1 MSLARIADPVAL
13 ETGPQ
18 TLRLTVTLGDGRALS
33 EWTNFKISIR
43 EDPEWSTT
51 AGPRQ
56 GAALVLPF
64 DPEGDGWEE
73 VQTAT
78 TTTTEAPNV
87 LVFTLPGGLSPG
99 VRRYSVDVHGYI
111 AGAKDAHMLECS
123 WATVAAT
130 NQ

>member
-1 MSLARIADPVAL
+1 MSLARIADPVAI

-18 TLRLTVTLGDGRALS
+18 TLRLTVTLGDGRTLA

-43 EDPEWSTT
+43 EDPVWSTT

-64 DPEGDGWEE
+64 DPETDGWEE
-73 VQTAT
+73 VQTVT
-78 TTTTEAPNV
+78 STTTEAPNI

-99 VRRYSVDVHGYI
+99 VRRYSVDAWGVI
-111 AGAKDAHMLECS
+111 AGSKDAHMLAAS
-123 WATVAAT
+123 WATVATT